1 MIRILYPP
9 GIEGADIEL
18 AVLDAKQGQFRPQEI
33 INFAISLCYSYNY
46 ADGKYTLSIP
56 IFVGFG
62 ALGTGITLLLVSIV
76 VFKHKKR
83 RPTGDMHHA
92 PLA

>member
-1 MIRILYPP
+1 MQ
-9 GIEGADIEL
+9 L

-33 INFAISLCYSYNY
+33 INFAISLCYSYNF

-62 ALGTGITLLLVSIV
+62 ALGIGVTALFVSIAA
-76 VFKHKKR
+76 FKRKR
-83 RPTGDMHHA
+83 RGLEGDLKNAHTA
-92 PLA
+92 